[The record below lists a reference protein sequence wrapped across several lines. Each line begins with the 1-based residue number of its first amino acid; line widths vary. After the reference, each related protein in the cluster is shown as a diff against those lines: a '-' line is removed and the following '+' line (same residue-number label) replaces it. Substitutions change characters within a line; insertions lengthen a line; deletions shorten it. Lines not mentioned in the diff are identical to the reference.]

1 VRYRHHHLGTS
12 FREATRRSSRSSRN
26 TGPSLA
32 VEALAAKADL
42 LLSEVVDA
50 DYILAQIKADRS
62 EAPPI
67 PGAPQEPTPA
77 AIHRMTAEHLSPE
90 NVGLLA
96 QHAGAAHL
104 ALTHQELRH
113 GTDRETLARVAR
125 NFRGTISL
133 AKDLDRF

>member
-1 VRYRHHHLGTS
+1 MRYRHHHLGTS

-77 AIHRMTAEHLSPE
+77 AIHHMTA
-90 NVGLLA
+90 
-96 QHAGAAHL
+96 
-104 ALTHQELRH
+104 
-113 GTDRETLARVAR
+113 
-125 NFRGTISL
+125 
-133 AKDLDRF
+133 

>member
-1 VRYRHHHLGTS
+1 MRQRHHHLGTS
-12 FREATRRSSRSSRN
+12 FREATRLSSRSSRN

-42 LLSEVVDA
+42 LDA
-50 DYILAQIKADRS
+50 DYILAQIKAGRS
-62 EAPPI
+62 EAPLI

-77 AIHRMTAEHLSPE
+77 AIQHMTAEHLSPE